1 MSDKEIWEK
10 FVGVNPAWKEGEIK
24 LTANQLQKIVL
35 TACKYARGDGFEA
48 GKKAAAELYKA
59 MNRGTGQN
67 GADIFKDIF
76 GGFGKP
82 K

>member
-1 MSDKEIWEK
+1 LNNEEIWEK
-10 FVGVNPAWKEGEIK
+10 FVGMNPAWKDGEIK
-24 LTANQLQKIVL
+24 LTVNQLQKIVL

-48 GKKAAAELYKA
+48 GKKVAAELYKA

-67 GADIFKDIF
+67 GADIFGEIF
-76 GGFGKP
+76 GGLK

>member
-10 FVGVNPAWKEGEIK
+10 FVGVNPAWKDGEIK

-35 TACKYARGDGFEA
+35 TACKYARGDGFEE
-48 GKKAAAELYKA
+48 GKKVAA
-59 MNRGTGQN
+59 GQN
-67 GADIFKDIF
+67 GADIFGEIF
-76 GGFGKP
+76 GGFK